1 MNFLEHVAKARV
13 LAPAGIP
20 IPRAVHCRTPEEAQA
35 AFAEL
40 GPCMVKAQ
48 VPTGKRGK
56 AGGIKPASTDE
67 EARDRAAQ
75 ILDMQIDGH
84 VVGSVLLEEQARI
97 AREFYAAILIDTASR
112 CPMVLFSTEGGMD
125 IEEVAATRPDA
136 LRRHRVDRDSGFDA
150 ATARAMLSGLDLSGA
165 EEQVVGIL
173 VALYATSGR
182 IDAELIEINPLA
194 LLADGRVV
202 ALDCKLTLDD
212 SAAFRQTDLAGSA
225 AEEPMTDL
233 EREGAANGL
242 KFIQLDGDV
251 GVLANGAGLTMTTM
265 DVISHCGG
273 RPANFLEI
281 GGEAYTKSEAALKL
295 VLSNPGVK
303 SLVVNFCGAFART
316 DVMAEGVVTAWKR
329 LAPDIPVFFSI
340 HGTGEDEAVR
350 LVREGLGQE
359 PFDLMEDAVQ
369 AAVDAAHAAERSVTH
384 AQASGGAA
392 R

>member
-20 IPRAVHCRTPEEAQA
+20 VPRSVLCRTPEEAEG
-35 AFAEL
+35 AFADL

-56 AGGIKPASTDE
+56 AGGIRAARSSE
-67 EARDRAAQ
+67 EAAEAARA
-75 ILDMQIDGH
+75 ILGMTIDGH
-84 VVGSVLLEEQARI
+84 PVGSVLLEERAEI
-97 AREFYAAILIDTASR
+97 AREFYAAILNDTGSR
-112 CPMVLFSTEGGMD
+112 RPLVLFSTEGGMD
-125 IEEVAATRPDA
+125 IEEVAETRPEA
-136 LRRHRVDRDSGFDA
+136 LRRHAVDLDRGFGEA
-150 ATARAMLSGLDLSGA
+150 EARALVAGLDLGAAAEAIPSILAGLYRISGA
-165 EEQVVGIL
+165 V
-173 VALYATSGR
+173 
-182 IDAELIEINPLA
+182 DAELIEINPLA

-212 SAAFRQTDLAGSA
+212 AASFRQADLAGQA
-225 AEEPMTDL
+225 AAEPMTDL
-233 EREGAANGL
+233 EREGLAQGL
-242 KFIQLDGDV
+242 KFIQLDGNV

-281 GGEAYTKSEAALKL
+281 GGEAYTKSEAALRL
-295 VLSNPGVK
+295 VLANPGVK

-329 LAPDIPVFFSI
+329 LAPSVPVFFSI

-350 LVREGLGQE
+350 LVRDGLGVE
-359 PFDLMEDAVQ
+359 PYDLMEDAVQ
-369 AAVDAAHAAERSVTH
+369 AAVE
-384 AQASGGAA
+384 AA